1 LLVVSALSFLCHR
14 PALRDGRL
22 QLWLLFAILGGWN
35 LRLTPFFAV
44 VAGIVLVLNVQ
55 DGMRCSAA
63 SPVAA
68 RSGRRLAGYAATVA
82 ACVVA
87 LGFAWTGWL
96 YSAFGQPRCV
106 AWNVQTDPALQQAAE
121 RRATWRSMGL
131 LDDSDRAFHAHPDSA
146 HYSAW
151 FCPGE
156 RVFLDLRLNLF

>member
-1 LLVVSALSFLCHR
+1 GPHHVRALVLPPEVSPAVLRSGLKDDPRFERFFQSPWEIDRYLDPELGSNPAGIGYFVLLVVSALSFLCHR

-96 YSAFGQPRCV
+96 YSAFGQPR
-106 AWNVQTDPALQQAAE
+106 
-121 RRATWRSMGL
+121 
-131 LDDSDRAFHAHPDSA
+131 
-146 HYSAW
+146 
-151 FCPGE
+151 
-156 RVFLDLRLNLF
+156 